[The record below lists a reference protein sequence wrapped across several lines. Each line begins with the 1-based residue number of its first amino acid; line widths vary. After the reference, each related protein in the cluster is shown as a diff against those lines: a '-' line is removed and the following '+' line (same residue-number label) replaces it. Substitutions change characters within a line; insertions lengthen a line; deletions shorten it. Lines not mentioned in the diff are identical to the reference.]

1 MNKLLSAL
9 LIFGLTP
16 LLSAQGEGE
25 DEGNIEEIVR
35 QIRRNMQQV
44 EKDLSTLE
52 AETARERGEQ
62 VKDDLERL
70 VESAKAAGQQI
81 PNDIDEIIKR
91 MKL

>member
-1 MNKLLSAL
+1 MNKLLVAL

-16 LLSAQGEGE
+16 TLCAQGEGE
-25 DEGNIEEIVR
+25 EEGNIEEIVR

-44 EKDLSTLE
+44 ENDLSALE
-52 AETARERGEQ
+52 IEAARERGDQ
-62 VKDDLERL
+62 VKEDLERL
-70 VESAKAAGQQI
+70 IESAKAAGQQI